1 MNENAQK
8 FFFYLLGMAIGLM
21 MPGPVSKEFTEYH
34 AAIKQCEINLSR
46 TQHCKIIAVPATT
59 DNVR

>member
-21 MPGPVSKEFTEYH
+21 MPGPVSKSLQNIMLLLNS
-34 AAIKQCEINLSR
+34 AR
-46 TQHCKIIAVPATT
+46 
-59 DNVR
+59 